1 MKKFENGL
9 LAYNLQFFADGEG
22 ETSEGAT
29 EQESADLAGNEGGET
44 EPTEAESV
52 TEEAADPQPQSPEV
66 NAAFADM
73 RRKMEAAERRAAEID
88 AMYAKQFGGYNNP
101 ETGQPIR
108 SAKDYMEAMAAQERL
123 QARQKLQENNID
135 PQLID
140 NLIANSPVVRQ
151 AEAQMAEL
159 TNMRAQQEVDRDI
172 AEVLK
177 LDPTLTSKDAIM
189 NDPSFPQVLEKVQ
202 SGMRLVDA
210 YKLVNFDRL
219 SSSKTAAARQ
229 AVVNQVKGQAHLS
242 NAPGIT
248 TSDSLE
254 DIPANML
261 ETFQDRFPEKS
272 VKELKALYNQTLKAK
287 KG

>member
-1 MKKFENGL
+1 MK
-9 LAYNLQFFADGEG
+9 
-22 ETSEGAT
+22 S
-29 EQESADLAGNEGGET
+29 SHI
-44 EPTEAESV
+44 V
-52 TEEAADPQPQSPEV
+52 TCIG
-66 NAAFADM
+66 
-73 RRKMEAAERRAAEID
+73 AAERKAADID
-88 AMYAKQFGGYNNP
+88 AMYAKQFGGYTNP

-108 SAKDYMEAMAAQERL
+108 SAQDYMEAMAAQERI

-135 PQLID
+135 PSLID

-159 TNMRAQQEVDRDI
+159 TNMRAQQEVEKDI

-177 LDPTLTSKDAIM
+177 LDPTLTSKDAIL
-189 NDPSFPQVLEKVQ
+189 NDPSFPLVLEKVQ
-202 SGMRLVDA
+202 SGMRLADA

-242 NAPGIT
+242 NAPGLT
-248 TSDSLE
+248 ASDTMD
-254 DIPANML
+254 DIPAAML
-261 ETFQDRFPEKS
+261 ETFRDRFPEKTD
-272 VKELKALYNQTLKAK
+272 KELKALYNQTLKAK

>member
-1 MKKFENGL
+1 MKKFKDL
-9 LAYNLQFFADGEG
+9 VPMNLQFFADGEG
-22 ETSEGAT
+22 EGGSENTQEVAAPET
-29 EQESADLAGNEGGET
+29 EGEET

-73 RRKMEAAERRAAEID
+73 RRRMEAAEKRAADID

-108 SAKDYMEAMAAQERL
+108 SAKDYMDAMAAQERL

-135 PQLID
+135 PSLID

-159 TNMRAQQEVDRDI
+159 TNMRAQQEVERDI

-189 NDPSFPQVLEKVQ
+189 NDPSFPQVLEKVR

-242 NAPGIT
+242 NAAGLT
-248 TSDSLE
+248 ASDTLE
-254 DIPANML
+254 DIPASML
-261 ETFQDRFPEKS
+261 ETFRDRFPEKTD
-272 VKELKALYNQTLKAK
+272 KELKALYNQTLKAK

>member
-1 MKKFENGL
+1 
-9 LAYNLQFFADGEG
+9 
-22 ETSEGAT
+22 
-29 EQESADLAGNEGGET
+29 
-44 EPTEAESV
+44 
-52 TEEAADPQPQSPEV
+52 
-66 NAAFADM
+66 M

-108 SAKDYMEAMAAQERL
+108 SAQDYMDAMAAQERL

-135 PQLID
+135 LQLID

-242 NAPGIT
+242 NAPGISANDT
-248 TSDSLE
+248 LE
-254 DIPANML
+254 DIPASML
-261 ETFQDRFPEKS
+261 EDFKDLFPGKS
-272 VKELKALYNQTLKAK
+272 VKELKALYNKTLESRR
-287 KG
+287 

>member
-1 MKKFENGL
+1 
-9 LAYNLQFFADGEG
+9 
-22 ETSEGAT
+22 
-29 EQESADLAGNEGGET
+29 
-44 EPTEAESV
+44 
-52 TEEAADPQPQSPEV
+52 
-66 NAAFADM
+66 M

-88 AMYAKQFGGYNNP
+88 AMYAKQFGGYTNP

-108 SAKDYMEAMAAQERL
+108 SAKDYMDAMAAQERL

-135 PQLID
+135 PSLID

>member
-1 MKKFENGL
+1 MKEKDL
-9 LAYNLQFFADGEG
+9 LAMNLQYFAEEDDSADVTEAETVEQPEG
-22 ETSEGAT
+22 ETAEAET
-29 EQESADLAGNEGGET
+29 QET
-44 EPTEAESV
+44 EGV
-52 TEEAADPQPQSPEV
+52 TEEAVAEPQFQSDKA

-73 RRKMEAAERRAAEID
+73 RRRMEAAEKRAAEID
-88 AMYAKQFGGYNNP
+88 AMYAKQFGGYTNP

-108 SAKDYMEAMAAQERL
+108 SAKDYMDAMAAQERL

-135 PQLID
+135 PSLID

-189 NDPSFPQVLEKVQ
+189 KDPSFPQVLEKVQ

-242 NAPGIT
+242 NVAGLT
-248 TSDSLE
+248 ASDTLE
-254 DIPANML
+254 DIPAAML
-261 ETFQDRFPEKS
+261 ETFRDRFPEKTD
-272 VKELKALYNQTLKAK
+272 KELKALYNQTLKAK

>member
-1 MKKFENGL
+1 MKKFKDL
-9 LAYNLQFFADGEG
+9 VPMNLQFFADGEG
-22 ETSEGAT
+22 EGGSENT
-29 EQESADLAGNEGGET
+29 QEVAAPESDGVET
-44 EPTEAESV
+44 ESEAEGVS
-52 TEEAADPQPQSPEV
+52 EEVADPQPQSPEV

-73 RRKMEAAERRAAEID
+73 RRRMEAAERKAAEID
-88 AMYAKQFGGYNNP
+88 AMYAKQFGGYTNP
-101 ETGQPIR
+101 ETGRPIR
-108 SAKDYMEAMAAQERL
+108 SAQDYMDAMAAQEKL
-123 QARQKLQENNID
+123 QAKQKLQENNID
-135 PQLID
+135 PSLID
-140 NLIANSPVVRQ
+140 NLIANNPVVRQ
-151 AEAQMAEL
+151 AEATMAEL
-159 TNMRAQQEVDRDI
+159 TNIRAQQEVDRDI

-189 NDPSFPQVLEKVQ
+189 KDPSFPLVLEKVQ
-202 SGMRLVDA
+202 AGMRLVDA

-272 VKELKALYNQTLKAK
+272 IKELKALYNQTLKAK

>member
-1 MKKFENGL
+1 MKEKDLF
-9 LAYNLQFFADGEG
+9 AMNLQFFAEEG
-22 ETSEGAT
+22 D
-29 EQESADLAGNEGGET
+29 SADVTET
-44 EPTEAESV
+44 EPVEQSEGENAEAEPQETEGV
-52 TEEAADPQPQSPEV
+52 NEEAAAEPQFQSDKA

-73 RRKMEAAERRAAEID
+73 RRRMEAAERRAADID
-88 AMYAKQFGGYNNP
+88 AMYAKQFGGYTNP

-108 SAKDYMEAMAAQERL
+108 SAEDYMNAMAAQERL

-159 TNMRAQQEVDRDI
+159 TNMRAQQEVERDI

-177 LDPTLTSKDAIM
+177 LDPTLTSRDAIM

-242 NAPGIT
+242 NAAGLT
-248 TSDSLE
+248 ATDSLE

-261 ETFQDRFPEKS
+261 EIFQDRFPEKS

>member
-1 MKKFENGL
+1 MKEKDL
-9 LAYNLQFFADGEG
+9 LAMNLQFFAEEGDSTDVNEAEVVEQPEG
-22 ETSEGAT
+22 ENADAEPQEPEGVTKEDTA
-29 EQESADLAGNEGGET
+29 
-44 EPTEAESV
+44 EP
-52 TEEAADPQPQSPEV
+52 QFQSDKA

-73 RRKMEAAERRAAEID
+73 RRRMEAAEKKAADID
-88 AMYAKQFGGYNNP
+88 AMYAKQFGGYTNP

-108 SAKDYMEAMAAQERL
+108 SAADYVEAMAAQERI

-135 PQLID
+135 PSLID

-159 TNMRAQQEVDRDI
+159 TNMRAQQEVERDI

-189 NDPSFPQVLEKVQ
+189 NDPSFPQVLEKVR

-272 VKELKALYNQTLKAK
+272 IKELKALYNQTLKAK

>member
-29 EQESADLAGNEGGET
+29 EQESADLAGNEGVET
-44 EPTEAESV
+44 ESETTEGVTEA
-52 TEEAADPQPQSPEV
+52 AAEPQPQSPEV

-73 RRKMEAAERRAAEID
+73 RRRMEAAERKAAQID

-108 SAKDYMEAMAAQERL
+108 SAQDYMNAMAAQERL

-135 PQLID
+135 PSIID

-159 TNMRAQQEVDRDI
+159 TNMRAQQEVERDI

-242 NAPGIT
+242 NAPGILANDT
-248 TSDSLE
+248 LE
-254 DIPANML
+254 DIPASML
-261 ETFQDRFPEKS
+261 EDFKDLFPGKS
-272 VKELKALYNQTLKAK
+272 TKELKALYNKTLQSRR
-287 KG
+287 

>member
-1 MKKFENGL
+1 MKEKDLF
-9 LAYNLQFFADGEG
+9 AMNLQFFAEEG
-22 ETSEGAT
+22 D
-29 EQESADLAGNEGGET
+29 SADV
-44 EPTEAESV
+44 TEAETV
-52 TEEAADPQPQSPEV
+52 EQPEGENAEAEPQEPEGFTKEDTAEPQFQSDKA

-73 RRKMEAAERRAAEID
+73 RRRMEAAEKKAADID
-88 AMYAKQFGGYNNP
+88 AMYAKQFGGYTNP

-108 SAKDYMEAMAAQERL
+108 SAADYVEAMAAQERI

-135 PQLID
+135 PGLID

-159 TNMRAQQEVDRDI
+159 TNMRAQQEVERDI

-189 NDPSFPQVLEKVQ
+189 NDPSFPLALEKVQ
-202 SGMRLVDA
+202 AGMRLVDA

-242 NAPGIT
+242 NAAGLT
-248 TSDSLE
+248 ASDTLE
-254 DIPANML
+254 DIPASML
-261 ETFQDRFPEKS
+261 ETFRDRFPEKTD
-272 VKELKALYNQTLKAK
+272 KELKALYNQTLKAK

>member
-1 MKKFENGL
+1 MKKFKDL
-9 LAYNLQFFADGEG
+9 VPMNLQFFADGEG
-22 ETSEGAT
+22 EGGSENT
-29 EQESADLAGNEGGET
+29 QEVAAPESDGVET
-44 EPTEAESV
+44 ESEAEGV

-73 RRKMEAAERRAAEID
+73 RRRMEAAERKTAQID
-88 AMYAKQFGGYNNP
+88 AMYAKQFGGYTNP
-101 ETGQPIR
+101 ETGRPIR
-108 SAKDYMEAMAAQERL
+108 SAQDYMDAMAAQERL
-123 QARQKLQENNID
+123 QAKQKLQENNID
-135 PQLID
+135 PSLID
-140 NLIANSPVVRQ
+140 NLIANNPVVRQ
-151 AEAQMAEL
+151 AEATMAEL
-159 TNMRAQQEVDRDI
+159 TNIRAQQEVDRDI

-189 NDPSFPQVLEKVQ
+189 KDPSFPLVLEKVQ
-202 SGMRLVDA
+202 AGMRLVDA

-272 VKELKALYNQTLKAK
+272 IKELKALYNQTLKAK